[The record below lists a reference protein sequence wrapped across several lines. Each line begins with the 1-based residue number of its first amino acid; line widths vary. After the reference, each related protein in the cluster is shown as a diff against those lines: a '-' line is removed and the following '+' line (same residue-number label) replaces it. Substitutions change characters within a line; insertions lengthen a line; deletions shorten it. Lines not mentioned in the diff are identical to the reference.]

1 MAGFDVA
8 AGIFESKLNGILS
21 QVYDALHSTVLIGN
35 ISVGQ
40 PGISSVDF
48 NVKASPTVSL
58 QGSDEAKQH
67 IETEIMNLKGF
78 NSKMPALPEI
88 ASSATFTASV
98 SNVALK
104 INYEKSSAPTTIPS
118 ASLVA
123 HAFITVDGD
132 DSDFSIKILRATVN
146 VPKNKV
152 LTELLNNAFA
162 PSLLNYLN
170 TKILEPIK
178 IPPLGFKSLK
188 ISTPLPVVQKSYFT
202 AFSSLGNTPS
212 TIPAPL
218 PWPKDGVYIALDIPV
233 LEAACRTIFPLGPQ
247 DSFHWDIFSGHVG
260 ATVNPP
266 VIASINKDGS
276 ISASIQAN
284 ASCQLKMKTL
294 RPIPNITIGPSATAQ
309 IACTFRPVVENREVK
324 IVIEGIPIPTFSFDW
339 GGITGWINRLVFPLR
354 AGLDAALNAVLGP
367 LIGKVLKFPGIPVYS
382 LPDINVDFGRSAKI
396 KISIDQ
402 AKPSGL
408 DGFLVLTAQATVSK
422 Q

>member
-218 PWPKDGVYIALDIPV
+218 SWPKDGVYIAIDIPV
-233 LEAACRTIFPLGPQ
+233 LEAASRTTFPLGPQ
-247 DSFHWDIFSGHVG
+247 DNFDWEIFSGHVG

-266 VIASINKDGS
+266 VIANINKDGS

-284 ASCQLKMKTL
+284 ASCQLKMKTPWPL
-294 RPIPNITIGPSATAQ
+294 PDITIGPSATAQ
-309 IACTFRPVVENREVK
+309 IACTLRPFVENKEVK
-324 IVIEGIPIPTFSFDW
+324 IVIEGIPIPTFTFDW
-339 GGITGWINRLVFPLR
+339 GIPSEINWLFDQFEK
-354 AGLDAALNAVLGP
+354 GLAAALNAVLGP
-367 LIGKVLKFPGIPVYS
+367 LIGNVLKFPGISVYS
-382 LPDINVDFGRSAKI
+382 LPDINVDFGRGAKI
-396 KISIDQ
+396 QISIDQ
-402 AKPSGL
+402 AEPSRL